1 MGNLGCLTVNA
12 GGQGWEY
19 LLETFKDTTFVS
31 LVLQIFI
38 IALAVGVD
46 PYIRK
51 KQRRVMFLILVLV
64 CSLVIQN
71 RLSDY
76 LVEVK
81 CAPFART
88 IESIWGYTVRPVVIV
103 LFICITRPGIRLRTL
118 WIIAGVNAVIYA
130 SALFSPAAFRI
141 TAENHFERG
150 PLGYSAHIT
159 GTVLLLFLIWHSFHE
174 WSRLRRAEMLIPVLN
189 VLLMIAAF
197 LMDSFIFC
205 TQTGYTYLTVAIVSC
220 SLFYYIW
227 LHLKYVRD
235 HEDALRTKQRVQI
248 MLSQIQPHFLY
259 NTLGAIREMY
269 DDPEAKEAVGKFAR
283 YLQGNMDAITEAGTI
298 DFAAELEH
306 TRAYL
311 ELEQLR
317 FEDALQVVYDITC
330 TDFRMPTL
338 TLQPIVE
345 NAVRHG
351 ARGAEKDT
359 GTVTI
364 ATREYPDRYE
374 ITVTDD
380 GPGFHP
386 DHPVPKED
394 GRAHIGILN
403 VRERLKD
410 VCGGE
415 LHIESELGKGTK
427 AVIILPKTEEGIC

>member
-1 MGNLGCLTVNA
+1 M
-12 GGQGWEY
+12 
-19 LLETFKDTTFVS
+19 TFVS
-31 LVLQIFI
+31 LILQMFI
-38 IALAVGVD
+38 LALAANID

-51 KQRRVMFLILVLV
+51 KQRRVMCLIVALVL
-64 CSLVIQN
+64 SLVIQN
-71 RLSDY
+71 RIANY
-76 LVEVK
+76 LEFVK
-81 CAPFART
+81 TDPLART
-88 IESIWGYTVRPVVIV
+88 IESIWGYTIRPVVIV
-103 LFICITRPGIRLRTL
+103 LFICIIRPGIRLRIL
-118 WIIAGVNAVIYA
+118 WLIAGVNAVIY
-130 SALFSPAAFRI
+130 STALFSPVAFRI
-141 TAENHFERG
+141 TAGNHFVRG

-159 GTVLLLFLIWHSFHE
+159 STILLLFLLWHSFYQ
-174 WSRLRRAEMLIPVLN
+174 WNRLRRAEMLIPVLN
-189 VLLMIAAF
+189 VLLVIAAF
-197 LMDSFIFC
+197 LLDSFILH
-205 TQTGYTYLTVAIVSC
+205 TEADTSYLTVAIVSC

-235 HEDALRTKQRVQI
+235 HEDALQTKQRVQI

-283 YLQGNMDAITEAGTI
+283 YLQGNMDAITETGTI
-298 DFAAELEH
+298 AFTAELEH
-306 TRAYL
+306 TKAYL

-317 FEDALQVVYDITC
+317 FEDALLVVYDITC
-330 TDFRMPTL
+330 TDFQMPTL

-351 ARGAEKDT
+351 ARGSEKDT

-374 ITVTDD
+374 ITVSDD
-380 GPGFHP
+380 GPGFDP
-386 DHPVPKED
+386 DHPMPKED

-415 LHIESELGKGTK
+415 LRIESELGKGTK
-427 AVIILPKTEEGIC
+427 AVMILPKTEEGIC